1 MENNCRKELEGE
13 LGMREVRLKCLE
25 MALACSYAIGE
36 DELISFAR
44 LLEDYVVTG
53 VVPEW
58 VEGVSEKREDG
69 GKHGGDG
76 GEDGCNGGDYG
87 EMPRKSFLRK
97 LFGF

>member
-76 GEDGCNGGDYG
+76 GEDG